1 MFDSGRGAT
10 ILLQQL
16 KIPLQFGASKHTLT
30 YIEIYLMRCI
40 VEHYVSSC
48 LCSLECHGGGR
59 CGDSGGV
66 AYATFDY
73 V

>member
-1 MFDSGRGAT
+1 MFDLGRGAT

-16 KIPLQFGASKHTLT
+16 KILLQFGVSKHMLT
-30 YIEIYLMRCI
+30 HIEIYLMRCI
-40 VEHYVSSC
+40 DDRYVSSC

-66 AYATFDY
+66 AHATFDY